1 MSKTQ
6 VIDWVQ
12 EGLLDAHD
20 LALAIGN
27 YMSTDEYAEFVQ
39 FLVDEHDLEV
49 EKDDD

>member
-6 VIDWVQ
+6 VIDWVH
-12 EGLLDAHD
+12 EGRLDAHD
-20 LALAIGN
+20 LALALSN

-49 EKDDD
+49 QDQD